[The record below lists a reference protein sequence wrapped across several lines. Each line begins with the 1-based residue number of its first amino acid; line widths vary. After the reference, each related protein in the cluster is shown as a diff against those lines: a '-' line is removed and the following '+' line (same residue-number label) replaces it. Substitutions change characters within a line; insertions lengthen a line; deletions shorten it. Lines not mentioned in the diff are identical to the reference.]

1 MTDIIEEVVT
11 RHTSLFNKTALVTGG
26 TKGIGKACVEELA
39 ALGAKVV
46 TCGRNA
52 AELKEVVKGWRD
64 QGLDAQAIV
73 ADVTS
78 KEGRENLL
86 KEVQQISGGKLDILV
101 NNVGS
106 NVRNPTAEY
115 SEEDYRSIMST
126 NLDSAFLLT
135 KDSYSMLKASGNA
148 SIIMMSSIAGGPTT
162 VHSGAPYA
170 MTKAA
175 FDQFVRYTACEWAQ
189 VGIRVNS
196 VKPGYVETPLV
207 KDVLADKKKMALI
220 QSRTPMRRVGQ
231 PKEIAGLVAFLA
243 SPAASYLTGQCIAV
257 DGGFS
262 VMGMWPIDDVI
273 PFANDF

>member
-1 MTDIIEEVVT
+1 MTDVIEEVVT
-11 RHTSLFNKTALVTGG
+11 RHTSLFGKTALVTGG

-39 ALGAKVV
+39 ALGAKVL
-46 TCGRNA
+46 TCSRNA
-52 AELKEVVKGWRD
+52 TELKEVVKSWRD
-64 QGLDAQAIV
+64 YGLDAQGVV
-73 ADVTS
+73 ADVSS
-78 KEGRENLL
+78 KEGREGLL
-86 KEVQQISGGKLDILV
+86 KEVNQISGGKLDILV

-106 NVRNPTAEY
+106 NVRNPTADY
-115 SEEDYRSIMST
+115 SDEDYKRIMST

-135 KDSYSMLKASGNA
+135 KASYGMLKGSGNA
-148 SIIMMSSIAGGPTT
+148 SIIMISSIAGGPTT

-175 FDQFVRYTACEWAQ
+175 LDQFVRYTACEWAQ

-196 VKPGYVETPLV
+196 VKPGYIETPLV
-207 KDVLADKKKMALI
+207 KDVLADKKKVAMI

-231 PKEIAGLVAFLA
+231 PKEVAGLVAFLA

-273 PFANDF
+273 PFPEDS